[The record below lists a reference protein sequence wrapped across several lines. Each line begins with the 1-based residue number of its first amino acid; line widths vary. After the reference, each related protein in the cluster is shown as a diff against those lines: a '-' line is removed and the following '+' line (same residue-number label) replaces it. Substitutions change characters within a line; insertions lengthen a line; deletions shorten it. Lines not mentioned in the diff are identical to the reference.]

1 METTKQLSSKILSF
15 IARLHKVV
23 YIVCDT
29 YPKHSI
35 KGREGKIRSEGERFL
50 LVNLEM
56 KIASGYGAF
65 QRNDENKESLSNSS
79 RYQEFKEKKIFKN
92 E

>member
-1 METTKQLSSKILSF
+1 M
-15 IARLHKVV
+15 

-35 KGREGKIRSEGERFL
+35 KGREGKIRSEGERFF
-50 LVNLEM
+50 LVSPEM
-56 KIASGYGAF
+56 KIASDYGAF
-65 QRNDENKESLSNSS
+65 QRNDENKESLSNSL
-79 RYQEFKEKKIFKN
+79 RDQEFKEKKIFKN